1 MPPSSEVKCDV
12 PELLHSHV
20 PGLPA
25 PRTGKVRDVYDLGS
39 EVLIVA
45 TDRISAFDAVMANGI
60 PQKGCI
66 LSQMS
71 AFWFD
76 KLKGICPN
84 HMLSIASH
92 DIQGKLPEPN
102 YALNGRTMLAKKAK
116 TIPVECVARGYLVGS
131 LYKEYKQHGGNIH
144 GFQLEDDLMDSS
156 RLPEPIFS
164 PATKAEEGHD
174 ENISFQHVVD
184 LLGYEVANLLRDW
197 TMQLYSAAAAH
208 ATKNGLI
215 LADTKFEFGESAE
228 GIILIDEALT
238 PDSSRYWDA
247 ALYSPGHSQP
257 SFDKQFVR
265 DYLETSGWDK
275 NPPGPMLPP
284 DVVVKTRQK
293 YVDAF
298 VRIVGHQPVLD

>member
-1 MPPSSEVKCDV
+1 MH
-12 PELLHSHV
+12 ELLHSNV

-25 PRTGKVRDVYDLGS
+25 PRTGKVRDVYDLGN

-66 LSQMS
+66 LNQMS

-76 KLKGICPN
+76 KLKDICPN

-92 DIQGKLPEPN
+92 DIQNHLPEPV
-102 YALNGRTMLAKKAK
+102 YALKGRTMLAKKAK
-116 TIPVECVARGYLVGS
+116 TIPVECVARGYLCGS
-131 LYKEYKQHGGNIH
+131 LYKEYVAMGGHIH
-144 GFQLEDDLMDSS
+144 GFEFEEGLLDSS

-174 ENISFQHVVD
+174 ENISFDHVID
-184 LLGYEVANLLRDW
+184 LLGWEVATLLRDW
-197 TMQLYSAAAAH
+197 TLELYSTAAAH
-208 ATKNGLI
+208 AANKGII
-215 LADTKFEFGESAE
+215 LADTKFEFGESE
-228 GIILIDEALT
+228 DGIILIDEVLT

-247 ALYSPGHSQP
+247 ATYSPGHSQP
-257 SFDKQFVR
+257 SYDKQFVR

-275 NPPGPMLPP
+275 NPPGPTLPGE
-284 DVVVKTRQK
+284 VVQKTREK
-293 YVDAF
+293 YIDAF
-298 VRIVGHQPVLD
+298 RKIVGHEPDLG

>member
-1 MPPSSEVKCDV
+1 MS
-12 PELLHSHV
+12 ELLHSSI
-20 PGLPA
+20 PGLAP

-60 PQKGCI
+60 PEKGCI

-71 AFWFD
+71 SFWFK
-76 KLKGICPN
+76 KLAHICPN
-84 HMLSIASH
+84 HMVSIASA
-92 DIQGKLPEPN
+92 DIQSRLPSPV
-102 YALNGRTMLAKKAK
+102 YALNGRSMIAKKAL
-116 TIPVECVARGYLVGS
+116 TIPVECVARGYLTGS
-131 LYKEYKQHGGNIH
+131 LYKEYKAQGGSVH
-144 GFQLEDDLMDSS
+144 GFQMPEGLLDSS

-174 ENISFQHVVD
+174 ENISFATMVD
-184 LLGYEVANLLRDW
+184 RLGSEVANMLRDW
-197 TMQLYSAAAAH
+197 TMQLYTEAAQHA
-208 ATKNGLI
+208 ATKGII
-215 LADTKFEFGESAE
+215 LADTKFEFGETDE
-228 GIILIDEALT
+228 GIILIDEILT

-247 ALYSPGHSQP
+247 ALYSPGKSQA

-284 DVVVKTRQK
+284 DVVAKTREK

-298 VRIVGHQPVLD
+298 IKIVGHAPELD

>member
-1 MPPSSEVKCDV
+1 MH
-12 PELLHSHV
+12 ELLHSRV

-66 LSQMS
+66 LNQMS
-71 AFWFD
+71 AFWFE
-76 KLKGICPN
+76 KLNDICPN
-84 HMLSIASH
+84 HLISIASH
-92 DIQGKLPEPN
+92 DIQSRLPEPVFS
-102 YALNGRTMLAKKAK
+102 LNGRSMIAKKAQ
-116 TIPVECVARGYLVGS
+116 TIPVECVARGYLCGS
-131 LYKEYKQHGGNIH
+131 LYKEYRAQGGNIH
-144 GFQLEDDLMDSS
+144 GLELDEGLLDSS

-174 ENISFQHVVD
+174 ENISFQKVID
-184 LLGYEVANLLRDW
+184 LLGSETANLLRDW
-197 TMQLYSAAAAH
+197 TLQLYSAAAAH
-208 ATKNGLI
+208 AASKGLI

-247 ALYSPGHSQP
+247 SSYGPGKSQP
-257 SFDKQFVR
+257 SYDKQFVR

-275 NPPGPMLPP
+275 NPPGPMLPM
-284 DVVVKTRQK
+284 DVVEKTREK
-293 YVDAF
+293 YIDAF
-298 VRIVGHQPVLD
+298 RKIVGHEPDLG